1 MRPLFVKPTV
11 TIALI
16 ALMTGACAS
25 ISASFNSK
33 AEDFAREM
41 AAKHQLDRQQTVAL
55 MADASFQQDIID
67 AISRPYETK
76 PWHQY
81 RPIFVTDSRARAGVT
96 FWNEN
101 RALLQRAEQEYGVPP
116 QIIVAIIGVETHY
129 GKHRGRYRV
138 LDALSTLAFGYPP
151 RSKFFRRQLEEF
163 LLLNREEQITADEIV
178 GSYAGAIGMPQ
189 FIPQSYRAYA
199 VDFDADGKRDLV
211 DSRADIIGSVANYFQ
226 RHGWQAGGKIAV
238 PATVTGSK
246 YQFYANFER
255 KLNVS
260 VGELAKA
267 GVNSEKPLPAELQ
280 TALIELES
288 SPDELEHWLGFH
300 NFYVITKYNH
310 STLYAMAVHQLSQQI
325 LQLHS
330 QQQRGRQQWLDG

>member
-1 MRPLFVKPTV
+1 MIKPTV
-11 TIALI
+11 TVILI
-16 ALMTGACAS
+16 AVMTGACAS
-25 ISASFNSK
+25 ISASFKSQ
-33 AEDFAREM
+33 AEDFALEM
-41 AAKHQLDRQQTVAL
+41 AAKHQLDQQQISAL
-55 MADASFQQDIID
+55 MADAIFQQDIID
-67 AISRPYETK
+67 AISRPYEAK

-81 RPIFVTDSRARAGVT
+81 RPIFVTDSRARAGVS

-101 RALLQRAEQEYGVPP
+101 SALLQQAQQVYGVPP
-116 QIIVAIIGVETHY
+116 EIIVAIIGVETHY

-138 LDALSTLAFGYPP
+138 LDALSTLAFAYPP

-163 LLLNREEQITADEIV
+163 LLLNREEQIAADEIV

-199 VDFDADGKRDLV
+199 VDFDADGRRDLV

-238 PATVTGSK
+238 PATVTGSN
-246 YQFYANFER
+246 YQSYANLER
-255 KLNVS
+255 KLNAS
-260 VGELAKA
+260 VGELQKA
-267 GVNSEKPLPAELQ
+267 GVSSEEQLPAELQ

-310 STLYAMAVHQLSQQI
+310 SILYAMAVHQLSQEI
-325 LQLHS
+325 LQLYK
-330 QQQRGRQQWLDG
+330 QQQRAYNNG

>member
-1 MRPLFVKPTV
+1 MIKPTV
-11 TIALI
+11 TVILI
-16 ALMTGACAS
+16 AVMTGACAS
-25 ISASFNSK
+25 ISASFKSQ
-33 AEDFAREM
+33 AEDFALEM
-41 AAKHQLDRQQTVAL
+41 AAKHQLDQQQISAL
-55 MADASFQQDIID
+55 MADAIFQQDIIN
-67 AISRPYETK
+67 AISRPYEAK

-81 RPIFVTDSRARAGVT
+81 RPIFVTDSRARAGVS

-101 RALLQRAEQEYGVPP
+101 SALLQQAQQVYGVPP
-116 QIIVAIIGVETHY
+116 EIIVAIIGVETHY

-138 LDALSTLAFGYPP
+138 LDALSTLAFAYPP

-163 LLLNREEQITADEIV
+163 LLLNREEQIAADEIV

-199 VDFDADGKRDLV
+199 VDFDADGRRDLV

-238 PATVTGSK
+238 PATVTGSN
-246 YQFYANFER
+246 YQSYANLER
-255 KLNVS
+255 KLNAS
-260 VGELAKA
+260 VGELQKA
-267 GVNSEKPLPAELQ
+267 GVSSEEQLPAELQ

-310 STLYAMAVHQLSQQI
+310 SILYAMAVHQLSQEI
-325 LQLHS
+325 LQLYK
-330 QQQRGRQQWLDG
+330 QQQRAYNNG